1 MIATRYRSPIQ
12 IYLLAFE
19 VQSLFRMSRGK
30 NREEIMRI
38 CKKMF
43 AIATISAVFV
53 PGLGVAADFYKDKV
67 VTAILGAGPGG
78 GYDLYARTVM
88 KHLVNHIPGKPQFIM
103 QFMPGAGGQ
112 KAAQYFYNVAGKDGT
127 KVAKLSNMLPA
138 FQVLRSGVK
147 FDVRKLNYIGRAA
160 SMQYV
165 TMVWHS
171 TGVKSLEDAQKAKKP
186 IIFGSSGKSQ
196 SNYIVPA
203 VMANL
208 LGLNVKV
215 IAGYDG
221 TAAINK
227 ALEQGEV
234 TGRAGAWSSWI
245 SAGRRLLNEKKIVAI
260 AQSGLEKATNIK
272 NGYGQPTPLLLDLAK
287 NDEERAILK
296 LLAADA
302 AIGRN
307 FSVPPGTPA
316 SRVKQLCRAFDATM
330 KDPDFLDEAKKRK
343 LIVEPKTCE
352 WLQETA
358 TAVVNTPAPLVQKA
372 KALLGWK

>member
-1 MIATRYRSPIQ
+1 MAKRLQATLVAGLVGAG
-12 IYLLAFE
+12 LLA
-19 VQSLFRMSRGK
+19 
-30 NREEIMRI
+30 
-38 CKKMF
+38 
-43 AIATISAVFV
+43 AT
-53 PGLGVAADFYKDKV
+53 PVAAETPAEFYKDNV
-67 VTAILGAGPGG
+67 ITIILGAGPGG

-88 KHLVNHIPGKPQFIM
+88 SHLVKHIPGKPKYIL

-112 KAAQYFYNVAGKDGT
+112 KAAQYVYNVSSKDGS
-127 KVAKLSNMLPA
+127 KLAKLSNMLPV
-138 FQVLRSGVK
+138 FQLLRGNVK
-147 FDVRKLNYIGRAA
+147 YDVAKLNYIGRAA

-165 TMVWHS
+165 TMVWHT
-171 TGVKSLEDAQKAKKP
+171 TGVKSLEDAQKATTP

-196 SNYIVPA
+196 SNYIVPT
-203 VMANL
+203 VMREL

-215 IAGYDG
+215 IAGYPG

-245 SAGRRLLNEKKIVAI
+245 SRAGHLIKSGQVVAI
-260 AQSGLEKATNIK
+260 AQSGLEKATGIT

-287 NDEERAILK
+287 NDDERAILK
-296 LLAADA
+296 LLASDA

-307 FSVPPGTPA
+307 FSVPPGVPRD
-316 SRVKQLCRAFDATM
+316 RVKALCRAFDATM
-330 KDPDFLDEAKKRK
+330 ADPTFLAKAKKRK

-352 WLQETA
+352 WLTKTA
-358 TAVVNTPAPLVQKA
+358 REIVATPKPLVARA

>member
-1 MIATRYRSPIQ
+1 MKSIKCWVTLASIAAALNPISVN
-12 IYLLAFE
+12 A
-19 VQSLFRMSRGK
+19 S
-30 NREEIMRI
+30 
-38 CKKMF
+38 
-43 AIATISAVFV
+43 
-53 PGLGVAADFYKDKV
+53 DFYKDKI

-88 KHLVNHIPGKPQFIM
+88 KHLVNHIPGKPKFIM

-112 KAAQYFYNVAGKDGT
+112 KAAQYVYNVASKDGT

-147 FDVRKLNYIGRAA
+147 YDVRKLNYIGRAA

-165 TMVWHS
+165 TMVWHT
-171 TGVKSLEDAQKAKKP
+171 TGVKSLEDAQKANQA

-215 IAGYDG
+215 IAGYPG

-245 SAGRRLLNEKKIVAI
+245 SRAGRLIKEKKVVAI
-260 AQSGLEKATNIK
+260 AQSGLEKATDIK
-272 NGYGQPTPLLLDLAK
+272 NGYGEPTPLLLDLAK
-287 NDEERAILK
+287 NDDERAILS

-307 FSVPPGTPA
+307 FSTPPGT
-316 SRVKQLCRAFDATM
+316 SSTRVKTLCRAFDATM
-330 KDPDFLDEAKKRK
+330 RDRAFLDEAKKRK

-352 WLQETA
+352 WLQKTA
-358 TAVVNTPAPLVQKA
+358 IAIVNTPAPLVKKA

>member
-1 MIATRYRSPIQ
+1 MRPIKG
-12 IYLLAFE
+12 LVALAA
-19 VQSLFRMSRGK
+19 V
-30 NREEIMRI
+30 
-38 CKKMF
+38 
-43 AIATISAVFV
+43 SAVLAPTV
-53 PGLGVAADFYKDKV
+53 AGAADYYKDKI

-88 KHLVNHIPGKPQFIM
+88 KHLVKHIPGKPQFIM

-112 KAAQYFYNVAGKDGT
+112 KAAAYVYNVASKDGT
-127 KVAKLSNMLPA
+127 KLAKLSNMLPA
-138 FQVLRSGVK
+138 FQVLRGNVK
-147 FDVRKLNYIGRAA
+147 YDVRELNYIGRAA

-165 TMVWHS
+165 TMVWHT

-203 VMANL
+203 VMANM

-215 IAGYDG
+215 IAGYPG

-245 SAGRRLLNEKKIVAI
+245 SRAGRLIKEGKVVAI
-260 AQSGLEKATNIK
+260 AQSGLEKATDIK
-272 NGYGQPTPLLLDLAK
+272 NGYGQQTPLLLDLAK
-287 NDEERAILK
+287 NDDERAILK

-307 FSVPPGTPA
+307 FSAPPGTPKN
-316 SRVKQLCRAFDATM
+316 RIKELCRAFDATM
-330 KDPDFLDEAKKRK
+330 KDPAFLAEAKKRK
-343 LIVEPKTCE
+343 LIIEPKTCE

-358 TAVVNTPAPLVQKA
+358 TAIVNTPAPLVKQA
-372 KALLGWK
+372 KALLGW